1 MGIVALH
8 INFINCLSVFASV
21 FASADNLCKQF
32 VSKLF

>member
-1 MGIVALH
+1 MGIIVMY
-8 INFINCLSVFASV
+8 INFFNSLSV